1 MNYLEDRRFLQRAT
15 GSFNARPWQRNRK
28 LLAKI
33 VNRRG
38 EMLSRR
44 FRLCLPRS
52 AHFFLTQGTDT
63 RRLVVQNQKAM
74 GCRIRGLRDCCTKE
88 NVPCEKASTS
98 EMGDGKSYVS
108 SQTAS

>member
-1 MNYLEDRRFLQRAT
+1 MNYREDRRFLQRAA

-44 FRLCLPRS
+44 FRLCLPGS
-52 AHFFLTQGTDT
+52 AHAFLTQGTDT
-63 RRLVVQNQKAM
+63 CRPVVQNRKAM
-74 GCRIRGLRDCCTKE
+74 GCRIRDLRERCTKE
-88 NVPCEKASTS
+88 DVPCEKAGTS
-98 EMGDGKSYVS
+98 EMSDGMSYVA